1 MSHLASSPL
10 LQGLSFFAN
19 LQSETQ
25 NSQGAD
31 LRRLRSRRAAPEF
44 MAFLVITYGL
54 PLAFR
59 LPMVKDHLSSSVI
72 SVDVE
77 DNLQTVAQLLS
88 GNRITGAPVVEDGTV
103 IGILSRNDL
112 LRAICTVPTDASDQ
126 VKEESLDK
134 IRATK
139 VGFMRSYRTPPDT
152 TRTPKSPIASLTLT
166 LAPTLTRSG
175 RCARTSASL

>member
-1 MSHLASSPL
+1 
-10 LQGLSFFAN
+10 
-19 LQSETQ
+19 
-25 NSQGAD
+25 
-31 LRRLRSRRAAPEF
+31 

-77 DNLQTVAQLLS
+77 DDLKTVAQLLS
-88 GNRITGAPVVEDGTV
+88 RNRITGAPVVEDGTV

-126 VKEESLDK
+126 TKEESLDK

-139 VGFMRSYRTPPDT
+139 VGCMRSFRTP
-152 TRTPKSPIASLTLT
+152 RTLPARRKSPTANRAPTLT
-166 LAPTLTRSG
+166 PTLTRSG

>member
-1 MSHLASSPL
+1 
-10 LQGLSFFAN
+10 
-19 LQSETQ
+19 
-25 NSQGAD
+25 
-31 LRRLRSRRAAPEF
+31 